1 MILSPKMIFVL
12 LFILFIAGCG
22 LNNESLGPTEEQKEE
37 IAQRIAPIGTIV
49 MFGDTSSVVEES
61 ISMDIQKVSLS
72 PGPEHTVKMLNA
84 GVDGSMVFEPAVLK
98 VSKGDT
104 IHFKAVDLSH
114 NSASIEGMIPAGA
127 SPWAGAM
134 NQDIS
139 ITLDIDGIYVYQCDP
154 HAMMA
159 MVGVIQV
166 GDAVN
171 MDEIKQASQNYRS
184 TFVMNAERIDNY
196 LNQL

>member
-1 MILSPKMIFVL
+1 
-12 LFILFIAGCG
+12 
-22 LNNESLGPTEEQKEE
+22 
-37 IAQRIAPIGTIV
+37 
-49 MFGDTSSVVEES
+49 
-61 ISMDIQKVSLS
+61 MDIQKVSLS

-159 MVGVIQV
+159 MVGVCLLYTS
-166 GDAVN
+166 DAA
-171 MDEIKQASQNYRS
+171 D
-184 TFVMNAERIDNY
+184 DP
-196 LNQL
+196 

>member
-1 MILSPKMIFVL
+1 MIFSPKMIIVL
-12 LFILFIAGCG
+12 LFMLFIAGCG
-22 LNNESLGPTEEQKEE
+22 LNNESLGPTEEQKED

-72 PGPEHTVKMLNA
+72 PGPEHTVKMLNM

-166 GDAVN
+166 GESTN
-171 MDEIKQASQNYRS
+171 LTEINALASDQKSSFIMNENRLS
-184 TFVMNAERIDNY
+184 TY
-196 LNQL
+196 LSKL

>member
-139 ITLDIDGIYVYQCDP
+139 TTLDIDGIY
-154 HAMMA
+154 
-159 MVGVIQV
+159 
-166 GDAVN
+166 AVSYTHLR
-171 MDEIKQASQNYRS
+171 APRPC
-184 TFVMNAERIDNY
+184 
-196 LNQL
+196 

>member
-1 MILSPKMIFVL
+1 MIFSPKMIFIL
-12 LFILFIAGCG
+12 LFMLFVAGSG

-154 HAMMA
+154 HTMMA

-166 GDAVN
+166 GEPTN
-171 MDEIKQASQNYRS
+171 LTEINALASDQKSSFIMNENRLS
-184 TFVMNAERIDNY
+184 TY
-196 LNQL
+196 LSKL

>member
-154 HAMMA
+154 HTMMA

-166 GDAVN
+166 GEPTN
-171 MDEIKQASQNYRS
+171 LTEINALASDQKSSFIMNENRLS
-184 TFVMNAERIDNY
+184 TY
-196 LNQL
+196 LSKL

>member
-1 MILSPKMIFVL
+1 MILSPKMILVL

-22 LNNESLGPTEEQKEE
+22 LNNESLGPTEEQKED

-139 ITLDIDGIYVYQCDP
+139 MTLDIDGIYVYQCDP

-166 GDAVN
+166 GEPTNVT
-171 MDEIKQASQNYRS
+171 EINALASDQKSSFIMNENRLS
-184 TFVMNAERIDNY
+184 TY
-196 LNQL
+196 LSKL

>member
-1 MILSPKMIFVL
+1 MYKRQ
-12 LFILFIAGCG
+12 G

-104 IHFKAVDLSH
+104 IHFTAVDLSH

-154 HAMMA
+154 HVMMA
-159 MVGVIQV
+159 MIGVIQV
-166 GDAVN
+166 GEAVN
-171 MDEIKQASQNYRS
+171 INEVKAAASSLKS
-184 TFVMNAERIDNY
+184 TFVMNSDRIDKY
-196 LNQL
+196 LSQL

>member
-1 MILSPKMIFVL
+1 
-12 LFILFIAGCG
+12 
-22 LNNESLGPTEEQKEE
+22 
-37 IAQRIAPIGTIV
+37 
-49 MFGDTSSVVEES
+49 
-61 ISMDIQKVSLS
+61 MDIQKVSLS
-72 PGPEHTVKMLNA
+72 LGTEHTVKMLNS
-84 GVDGSMVFEPAVLK
+84 GEDGSMVFEPAVLK
-98 VSKGDT
+98 VSKGNT

-154 HAMMA
+154 HAMME

-166 GDAVN
+166 GEPTN
-171 MDEIKQASQNYRS
+171 LTEINALASNQKSFFIMNENRLS
-184 TFVMNAERIDNY
+184 TY
-196 LNQL
+196 LSKL

>member
-1 MILSPKMIFVL
+1 MILSPKMIFGL

-49 MFGDTSSVVEES
+49 MFGDASSVVEES
-61 ISMDIQKVSLS
+61 IPMDIQKVSLS
-72 PGPEHTVKMLNA
+72 PGPEHTVKMLNM

-114 NSASIEGMIPAGA
+114 NSASIEGMIPARKPLGG
-127 SPWAGAM
+127 SDESGYKYYTGYRWNLCLSM
-134 NQDIS
+134 RSSRN
-139 ITLDIDGIYVYQCDP
+139 DGHGWCNSSRR
-154 HAMMA
+154 A
-159 MVGVIQV
+159 
-166 GDAVN
+166 N
-171 MDEIKQASQNYRS
+171 
-184 TFVMNAERIDNY
+184 
-196 LNQL
+196 

>member
-61 ISMDIQKVSLS
+61 VSMDIQKVSLS

-154 HAMMA
+154 HTMMA

-166 GDAVN
+166 GEPTN
-171 MDEIKQASQNYRS
+171 LTEINALASDQKSSFIMNENRLS
-184 TFVMNAERIDNY
+184 TY
-196 LNQL
+196 LSKL

>member
-1 MILSPKMIFVL
+1 MIFSLKMIFVL
-12 LFILFIAGCG
+12 LFTLFIAGCG
-22 LNNESLGPTEEQKEE
+22 FNNDSLGPTEEQKEE

-61 ISMDIQKVSLS
+61 VSMDIQKVSLS
-72 PGPEHTVKMLNA
+72 PGPEHTVKMLNM

-166 GDAVN
+166 GEPAN
-171 MDEIKQASQNYRS
+171 LTEINALASDQESSFIMNENRLS
-184 TFVMNAERIDNY
+184 TY
-196 LNQL
+196 LSKL

>member
-1 MILSPKMIFVL
+1 
-12 LFILFIAGCG
+12 
-22 LNNESLGPTEEQKEE
+22 
-37 IAQRIAPIGTIV
+37 
-49 MFGDTSSVVEES
+49 
-61 ISMDIQKVSLS
+61 MDIQKVSLS

-139 ITLDIDGIYVYQCDP
+139 ITLDIDGIYVYQRDP
-154 HAMMA
+154 HEMMA

-166 GDAVN
+166 GEPTN
-171 MDEIKQASQNYRS
+171 LTEINALAPAQKSSFIMNENRLS
-184 TFVMNAERIDNY
+184 TY
-196 LNQL
+196 LSKL